1 MYENESMKEGD
12 LVLNPNEFAFIRDDT
27 KGNISCACGP
37 YKTSLSTS
45 DKIVV
50 YNEKTRSYEVVKS
63 KTEGI
68 QKVIIAPE
76 NWYVELKNPAADGS
90 HPKEKQNDLPPALI
104 IGKKVN
110 IKGNCSFALYPG
122 QMAKVI
128 PGHTLKSNQYLL
140 AKVYDADVLNK
151 ADTNPFNSENNEK
164 TDLHSKDTEEKKT
177 YVTGELIVIKGS
189 DVPFYIPP
197 TGIKVIATNSG
208 EYIRDAVTLE
218 KLEYCILINEKGEK
232 KYVHGPAVV
241 FPKPDE
247 QFVSDDNGSIKYR
260 AIELSPTSGIYVKV
274 IGEYVES
281 EVRHCVG
288 EELFITGKEQMIYY
302 PKAEHAIIDYK
313 GRIVH
318 HATEIPAGE
327 GRYVLNRLDG
337 IIRTVKGPTMYL
349 PNPIEEVFVQRKL
362 TQAQCEMWYPGNK
375 DVLHFNTSNG
385 ERKDFDEDNDFM
397 GILES
402 STLQKQKSMLRAAD
416 SYHPGFSRGT
426 TYEEPRTLTIDNKYK
441 GAVTIDIWTGYA
453 VNVVSKSG
461 TRKVVVGPRT
471 YIMDYDESLEIM
483 ELSTGK
489 PKTTDRL
496 IKTVYLRVENNKI
509 SDIINVETKDN
520 ISCNIKVSYCVNFL
534 TEYMDKWFLVENYVK
549 FLCDAMRS
557 LVKREIKNYT
567 IQEFYAHASEI
578 IRNIILDV
586 DYNQFEELFGDL
598 IGNMSEEDEITENI
612 GEESSVVNENNI
624 EENPIVSLDKL
635 QTLEENI
642 EKSEEAKDEEVN
654 ELKQGIHDNDTVELK
669 SFEGSFEGRLFNEN
683 GMFIK
688 DVDIL
693 SVHINDTDMEEEIMS
708 YQLDTIKNSLDLE
721 EKGNELEILKRKS
734 VIETE
739 IEEIKKQNSLE
750 DFERNRELIEKRNE
764 LETFRE
770 RKNLELNKVTKNAE
784 LELQSLI
791 TKIENEKVERERAY
805 KQMTLN
811 LIKAREEIKMNTA
824 DSYARNIEDVI
835 EAISPDLISA
845 LQTKSNAEILT
856 ALTENMSP
864 YAMAKDKSV
873 LDVTV
878 GLTKGLGVEEL
889 MKGILRMVDSSKKVV
904 GDVNDDI
911 PEVE

>member
-50 YNEKTRSYEVVKS
+50 YNEETRSYEVVKS

-76 NWYVELKNPAADGS
+76 NWYVELKNPAVDGS

-140 AKVYDADVLNK
+140 AKVYDADVLNNK
-151 ADTNPFNSENNEK
+151 EDAPSPVVPK
-164 TDLHSKDTEEKKT
+164 EEHPVPRKN

-197 TGIKVIATNSG
+197 TGIKVIATNNG

-247 QFVSDDNGSIKYR
+247 QFVPDDNGYVKYR

-274 IGEYVES
+274 IGEYEES
-281 EVRHCVG
+281 GTKHHVG

-302 PKAEHAIIDYK
+302 PKAEHAIIDYR

-362 TQAQCEMWYPGNK
+362 TPSQCDLWYPGNN
-375 DVLHFNTSNG
+375 DVLRFNTSNG
-385 ERKDFDEDNDFM
+385 ERKDFDEDIEFM
-397 GILES
+397 NSIES
-402 STLQKQKSMLRAAD
+402 SVLQKQKCMLHSSD

-461 TRKVVVGPRT
+461 TRKVVVGPCT
-471 YIMDYDESLEIM
+471 YIMDYDESLEVM

-489 PKTTDRL
+489 PKTTDYL
-496 IKTVYLRVENNKI
+496 MKTVYLRVENNKI
-509 SDIINVETKDN
+509 SDVINVETKDN
-520 ISCNIKVSYCVNFL
+520 ISCSIKVSYCVDFL
-534 TEYMDKWFLVENYVK
+534 SEYMDNWFLVENYVK

-557 LVKREIKNYT
+557 LVKREIKDYT

-578 IRNIILDV
+578 IRNIILDI
-586 DYNQFEELFGDL
+586 DYDPVEEFLESLADGFTSD
-598 IGNMSEEDEITENI
+598 EEVV
-612 GEESSVVNENNI
+612 EEVSPA
-624 EENPIVSLDKL
+624 EENDTEEKPVVSLDKL
-635 QTLEENI
+635 QTLEGTVENT
-642 EKSEEAKDEEVN
+642 EGDKKEETTDEEMK
-654 ELKQGIHDNDTVELK
+654 EDLHDNENEDDGTVELE
-669 SFEGSFEGRLFNEN
+669 SYEGSVEGRLFTEN
-683 GMFIK
+683 GMYIK

-693 SVHINDTDMEEEIMS
+693 SVHINDENMEEEIMS
-708 YQLDTIKNSLDLE
+708 YQLDTIRSSLNLE
-721 EKGNELEILKRKS
+721 NKEIELEILKRKS
-734 VIETE
+734 AIDAE
-739 IEEIKKQNSLE
+739 IAEIKKKNSLE
-750 DFERNRELIEKRNE
+750 EFARSHELIEKKNE
-764 LETFRE
+764 LDSFEE
-770 RKNLELNKVTKNAE
+770 RKKSELNKVVKTAE
-784 LELQSLI
+784 LELQDLI
-791 TKIENEKVERERAY
+791 TEIENAKLERDRAAQ
-805 KQMTLN
+805 QMTLD
-811 LIKAREEIKMNTA
+811 LIKKREEIKMDTA
-824 DSYARNIEDVI
+824 DSYANNIEDVI
-835 EAISPDLISA
+835 ESISPDLISA
-845 LQTKSNAEILT
+845 LQSKSNAEILSV
-856 ALTENMSP
+856 LTENLSP
-864 YAMAKDKSV
+864 YAMAKDESV
-873 LDVTV
+873 LDVAV

-889 MKGILRMVDSSKKVV
+889 IKGVLRMVRVSKKTV
-904 GDVNDDI
+904 GEVDDDI
-911 PEVE
+911 PSIE